1 MFFLQKFFG
10 WKKGTS
16 VVEAFLCKSWLG
28 KQFLWHD
35 FWSLLKTFQLPNFH
49 PSTRGIFCCSQKVN
63 VFFWVLWPPFL
74 APKKGSAESS
84 IFEEPHILP
93 QKKNGSAQQKL
104 PPPNHP
110 PVQVCQRASRN
121 LGQIFEKSLIFRPA
135 TCSKK
140 GFVNKCLVNHKLK
153 PSTNYWLILPAKSKG
168 TNLISQR
175 YFFQNGWRCFILSLE
190 VLGQIKLP
198 LSVFVW

>member
-93 QKKNGSAQQKL
+93 QKKTV
-104 PPPNHP
+104 PPNRNYP
-110 PVQVCQRASRN
+110 PLTTRLYKFAN
-121 LGQIFEKSLIFRPA
+121 EPA
-135 TCSKK
+135 VTWGK
-140 GFVNKCLVNHKLK
+140 FLK
-153 PSTNYWLILPAKSKG
+153 NRLFFARQHVRKRDSSTNA
-168 TNLISQR
+168 
-175 YFFQNGWRCFILSLE
+175 
-190 VLGQIKLP
+190 
-198 LSVFVW
+198 